1 MSKSLLFI
9 AHAPSLNTRAVRDA
23 VIQGAQTA
31 EGLEFRV
38 LMPQQANASDVLKAD
53 GIILLTTENIGYM
66 AGLTKDFFDRSYN
79 DLLDQRPGLPVVTL
93 IRAGLDGTGTRRAL
107 SGIYTGLGW
116 RSVSEMIVLHGAW
129 DDGFLTIAQE
139 AGQAMAEGLSAGIF

>member
-31 EGLEFRV
+31 EGLDFRV

-93 IRAGLDGTGTRRAL
+93 IRAGLDGTGTRHAL

>member
-1 MSKSLLFI
+1 M
-9 AHAPSLNTRAVRDA
+9 VR
-23 VIQGAQTA
+23 GAERA
-31 EGLEFRV
+31 EGVTLH
-38 LMPQQANASDVLKAD
+38 LLAPQEATASDVMKAD
-53 GIILLTTENIGYM
+53 GLILQTTENIGYM

-107 SGIYTGLGW
+107 TGIYSGLGW

-129 DDGFLTIAQE
+129 DETFLSTAQD
-139 AGQAMAEGLSAGIF
+139 AGQAMAEGLGAGIF

>member
-9 AHAPSLNTRAVRDA
+9 AHAPSPNTQAVRDA
-23 VIQGAQTA
+23 AIKGAQTA
-31 EGLEFRV
+31 EGLDFRV
-38 LMPQQANASDVLKAD
+38 LKPQQAGASDVMKAD

>member
-1 MSKSLLFI
+1 MSQRLLFI
-9 AHAPSLNTRAVRDA
+9 AHAPSTNTQAVRDA
-23 VIQGAQTA
+23 VVRGAERA
-31 EGLEFRV
+31 EGVTLH
-38 LMPQQANASDVLKAD
+38 LLAPQEATASDVMKAD
-53 GIILLTTENIGYM
+53 GLILQTTENIGYM

-107 SGIYTGLGW
+107 TGIYSGLGW

-129 DDGFLTIAQE
+129 DETFLSTAQD
-139 AGQAMAEGLSAGIF
+139 AGQAMAEGLGAGIF

>member
-1 MSKSLLFI
+1 M
-9 AHAPSLNTRAVRDA
+9 VRGA
-23 VIQGAQTA
+23 QGADGVTLHLLAPQEATA
-31 EGLEFRV
+31 G
-38 LMPQQANASDVLKAD
+38 DVMKAD
-53 GIILLTTENIGYM
+53 GLILQTTENIGYM

-107 SGIYTGLGW
+107 TGIYSGLGW

-129 DDGFLTIAQE
+129 DETFLSTAQD
-139 AGQAMAEGLSAGIF
+139 AGQAMAEGLGAGIF